1 MKYLQDILVIMKDK
15 MLITQFKNLLKDA
28 GFSVNLCL
36 DLKKLDDNFDY
47 KAIFID
53 VFSQEAFW
61 QKHKNNISE
70 FDRVFVFL
78 GNDNKILPK
87 LKFANPIYLPFAF
100 QSFFDPFRKKIEGN
114 QTKKSVRFGNFT
126 FFPIKQG
133 FYKENVRILGLT
145 ELETKFL
152 IFLIENKQGATKSD
166 ILFNVWGHTKE
177 LDTHAL
183 ESLIYRLRKKFENK
197 LKKKKIIKQEKNRYI
212 IIRY

>member
-100 QSFFDPFRKKIEGN
+100 QSFFEICL
-114 QTKKSVRFGNFT
+114 NFST
-126 FFPIKQG
+126 RLKGKTIWEFIP
-133 FYKENVRILGLT
+133 NVST
-145 ELETKFL
+145 
-152 IFLIENKQGATKSD
+152 IF
-166 ILFNVWGHTKE
+166 
-177 LDTHAL
+177 
-183 ESLIYRLRKKFENK
+183 K
-197 LKKKKIIKQEKNRYI
+197 LLKP
-212 IIRY
+212 